1 MRRLVIS
8 TAAALLV
15 LQALAPIG
23 VAAKPTIIDV
33 NDSFVDNESCGFPI
47 TTTTTG
53 MLVVVER
60 RGSTGQ
66 IVSATVG
73 ADYRV
78 TFTGPTGRSLTLGV
92 AGLQEESFSGMTLYF
107 SFSGKSGLIVI
118 PGVGIVL
125 RDVGRFEQTLTF
137 NPVTGEIVSFTETF
151 HGRRTGLSQ
160 DQFCAYLAP

>member
-1 MRRLVIS
+1 MRRLVFS

-15 LQALAPIG
+15 LQAFAPVG
-23 VAAKPTIIDV
+23 AAGKPTIIKV
-33 NDSFVDNESCGFPI
+33 NDSFVDKESCAFPV

-53 MLVVVER
+53 ILIVVER

-78 TFTGPTGRSLTLGV
+78 TFTGPTGRSLTLAV

-107 SFSGKSGLIVI
+107 TFSGRSGLIVV
-118 PGVGIVL
+118 PGVGVVL

-137 NPVTGEIVSFTETF
+137 DPVTGEIVSFTETF
-151 HGRRTGLSQ
+151 HGSRTGLSQ
-160 DQFCAYLAP
+160 ERFCAYLAR